1 MESVYYCH
9 KISSVWQSFSQG
21 QSEAWLHRLKTHILS
36 AAAEISEKANYM
48 ILFRY
53 SNMTRLFCPNVWIAL
68 ELFIYLPIRTTDI
81 VIQLKTFSH
90 ARAVNSRTESLPI

>member
-1 MESVYYCH
+1 MESVYHCH

-48 ILFRY
+48 SLFRY
-53 SNMTRLFCPNVWIAL
+53 NNMSPLFCPNVWIAL
-68 ELFIYLPIRTTDI
+68 ELFKYSLIRATDT

-90 ARAVNSRTESLPI
+90 LAR